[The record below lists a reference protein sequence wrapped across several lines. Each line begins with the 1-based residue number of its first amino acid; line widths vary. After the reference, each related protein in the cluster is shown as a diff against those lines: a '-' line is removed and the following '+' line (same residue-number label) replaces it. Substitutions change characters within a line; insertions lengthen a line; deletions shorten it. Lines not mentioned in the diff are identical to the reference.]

1 MSIPFNESTSASA
14 GTAYLAVIGN
24 YINYEAFVCQLIK
37 ERGSLAAN
45 LEHMLIGTYGEGGEL
60 ADAIK
65 KHTIYGKP
73 LDLVNVVEEL
83 GDLEFYLAGIR
94 QMLGIKRE
102 DVLTNNL
109 VKLQARY
116 PKGSYSD
123 ADAQARAD
131 KLPEATTPP
140 AECHII
146 DVTSAEYIA
155 ANPPIS
161 KEQVAAVDETSD
173 MAVKVAD
180 PEVPPDIQ
188 PWCVPLLE
196 QFHSNKTVQAIAYT
210 NNTATVLFVG
220 DSNPYKLYKP
230 KV

>member
-1 MSIPFNESTSASA
+1 MIP
-14 GTAYLAVIGN
+14 
-24 YINYEAFVCQLIK
+24 YIPGSDDGELIISVGEPSLITYEKFVTNLVK
-37 ERGSLAAN
+37 ERGAEAQN
-45 LEHMLIGTYGEGGEL
+45 LEHMVIGICGEAGEL

-65 KHTIYGKP
+65 KYTIYEKP
-73 LDLVNVVEEL
+73 LDVVNVLEEL
-83 GDLEFYLAGIR
+83 GDLEFYIAGLR
-94 QMLGIKRE
+94 QMLAINRTRVLKGNVEKLRKRY
-102 DVLTNNL
+102 
-109 VKLQARY
+109 KS
-116 PKGSYSD
+116 GSYSD
-123 ADAQARAD
+123 EAAQARAD
-131 KLPEATTPP
+131 KLPEAVDSP
-140 AECHII
+140 AGCHII

-173 MAVKVAD
+173 MAVKLAD

-196 QFHSNKTVQAIAYT
+196 QFHPNKTVQAIAYT
-210 NNTATVLFVG
+210 SNTATVLFVG